1 MDPIDRRHGLEL
13 IDRYA
18 LEQERIL
25 CLHAQIQACTPA
37 SGSADLKTML
47 QLCILEVED
56 RKKVISN
63 AFRFLL
69 NVSE

>member
-1 MDPIDRRHGLEL
+1 MDPIDLTHGLEL

-25 CLHAQIQACTPA
+25 SLHAQIEECKKVR
-37 SGSADLKTML
+37 GSADLKNML
-47 QLCILEVED
+47 NLCVLEIED
-56 RKKVISN
+56 RKKVIRN

-69 NVSE
+69 SI